1 MTNKEKALRIVNSNS
16 FLFKDAIDSYPSVAV
31 SPFVEDAIELAS
43 KPDEIQEQT
52 LTEIRRIQ
60 TAIRD
65 GGKNMSYKLIIEDD
79 EIEFSISINSGFD
92 ILLDECRL
100 FNACDFKT
108 NIEYLQRFISKI
120 EVSSFV
126 GL

>member
-1 MTNKEKALRIVNSNS
+1 MTNKEKAYDITADSRA
-16 FLFKDAIDSYPSVAV
+16 AIAFGKHTMVTKLSDVKK
-31 SPFVEDAIELAS
+31 AIEIAS

-60 TAIRD
+60 TTVRD
-65 GGKNMSYKLIIEDD
+65 SGKNMSYKLIIEDN

-92 ILLDECRL
+92 IVYDECRL

-108 NIEYLQRFISKI
+108 NIEHLQSFISKI
-120 EVSSFV
+120 DVHKLV